1 MIIPITHGR
10 HGYKGNGSAT
20 NRPLCEIVGLSTDTK
35 PTAADG
41 YDVPH
46 GSTWLCLDT
55 ADVWFYNK
63 NNDTWYLP

>member
-1 MIIPITHGR
+1 METIVRVG
-10 HGYKGNGSAT
+10 GSSVDRSADL
-20 NRPLCEIVGLSTDTK
+20 RGLSTDVK

-55 ADVWFYNK
+55 ADVWLYNK

>member
-1 MIIPITHGR
+1 METIVRTG
-10 HGYKGNGSAT
+10 GSSVDRSADL
-20 NRPLCEIVGLSTDTK
+20 RGLSTDVK

>member
-1 MIIPITHGR
+1 METIVRTG
-10 HGYKGNGSAT
+10 GSNVDRSADL
-20 NRPLCEIVGLSTDTK
+20 RGLSTDVK

-41 YDVPH
+41 HDVPH